1 MGWCVG
7 MGRRHLASGAGP
19 SRLRPGERWILY
31 PPPADVKGTNAV
43 DLAFIERL
51 MQMFERSSLAELE
64 YGEASGRVRLAR
76 GQAGLSNVPAATAE
90 PPPPQA
96 AACRAEPARHVVQAS
111 FPGVF
116 YRSAAPGQP
125 PLVSVGDVVEEG
137 QTLGILE
144 AMKLF
149 NRVQADMAGR
159 VVEIPVEDGATV
171 ELGATLFVLEAS
183 GQPA

>member
-1 MGWCVG
+1 M
-7 MGRRHLASGAGP
+7 
-19 SRLRPGERWILY
+19 
-31 PPPADVKGTNAV
+31 

-51 MQMFERSSLAELE
+51 MQIFERSSLAELE
-64 YGEASGRVRLAR
+64 YAEASGRVRLAR
-76 GQAGLSNVPAATAE
+76 GQAGPPDAPAATADA
-90 PPPPQA
+90 PSPRA
-96 AACRAEPARHVVQAS
+96 AARPTESARHVVQAS

-116 YRSAAPGQP
+116 YRSTAPGQP

-159 VVEIPVEDGATV
+159 VVDIPAEDGATV
-171 ELGATLFVLEAS
+171 ELGATLFGLETS